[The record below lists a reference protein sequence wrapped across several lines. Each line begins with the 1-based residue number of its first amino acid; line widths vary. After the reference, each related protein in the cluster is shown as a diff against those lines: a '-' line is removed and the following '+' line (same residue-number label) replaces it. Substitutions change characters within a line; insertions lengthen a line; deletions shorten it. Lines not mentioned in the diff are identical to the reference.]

1 MPERQLS
8 WQLGFSLSR
17 KPTKRAAPRRNI
29 QQGFEFVMEYPQ
41 RSYRR
46 ARCSPSETATGNAR
60 PPSSSSPR
68 ETGNSIVATTHRAQF
83 QNELVEEEDHESPI
97 DGYPSP
103 FEALENQSPVSSEP
117 SPDQDTTDGTKEV
130 CSSPWQAG
138 GQAGSQAGGQAS
150 NSPEPMAAD
159 ERNVGGSSSN
169 ADERSTGSSS
179 QVNDVRNVDS
189 SSQSAAALTALTRA
203 PYPNPPPLLP
213 VMEYSSLTERFRP
226 ILTRCNASCC
236 SHPHSSG
243 LSS

>member
-41 RSYRR
+41 RSYRP
-46 ARCSPSETATGNAR
+46 ARCSPSDTATGNAR
-60 PPSSSSPR
+60 PPSSSPSR

-83 QNELVEEEDHESPI
+83 QNEIVEKEDHESPI

-103 FEALENQSPVSSEP
+103 FEALENQSPVSSEL
-117 SPDQDTTDGTKEV
+117 SPDQDTTDGTKEI

-138 GQAGSQAGGQAS
+138 GQAST
-150 NSPEPMAAD
+150 SPGAMAAD
-159 ERNVGGSSSN
+159 ERNVDN
-169 ADERSTGSSS
+169 SS
-179 QVNDVRNVDS
+179 QN
-189 SSQSAAALTALTRA
+189 AAALTALTRA
-203 PYPNPPPLLP
+203 PYPHPPPLLP
-213 VMEYSSLTERFRP
+213 AMEYSSLTERFRP

-236 SHPHSSG
+236 PYPHSSG